1 VTIRDLLATYG
12 RTVALRV
19 AVELGC
25 GLADRALRRRGAGRA
40 AGETSGVA
48 RDVGAGDRR
57 VSARRILTY
66 ACVIVAA
73 GISFAVLVLYFAFG
87 AF

>member
-1 VTIRDLLATYG
+1 
-12 RTVALRV
+12 
-19 AVELGC
+19 
-25 GLADRALRRRGAGRA
+25 
-40 AGETSGVA
+40 
-48 RDVGAGDRR
+48 